1 MITKRLLGAALIPL
15 GTALALVAL
24 GVDVLGAGQWSGF
37 GPVQI
42 IGLGGG
48 LALIIAG
55 SILVRT
61 NGRPA

>member
-1 MITKRLLGAALIPL
+1 MTKRMLGAALVPL
-15 GTALALVAL
+15 GIALAMMAL
-24 GVDVLGAGQWSGF
+24 GIDLLGAGRWSGF

-42 IGLGGG
+42 IGLVVG
-48 LALIIAG
+48 LALAIAG

>member
-1 MITKRLLGAALIPL
+1 MITKRLLGAALVLL

-24 GVDVLGAGQWSGF
+24 GIDLLGAGHWSGF

-48 LALIIAG
+48 LVLAVAG
-55 SILVRT
+55 GILVRT